1 MDIGAPT
8 TVTFTT
14 QFGAPSPAVSQGEV
28 VEAQVL
34 QVLAEG
40 RARLAVATTIIDVHT
55 PVLLVAG
62 TTVRLAIKNTPD
74 GLRVALLDPGHVNGP
89 KGAVPLVVDAA
100 ARAALAAALPGLAGT
115 PAPAMAAR
123 TTPPTAPN
131 LAPATT
137 TTIGMAAP
145 DLPSLSSPSL
155 TPAPP
160 PMTSA
165 TALANA
171 VRMAAARQSGLA
183 PLFADLAVAVASPAL
198 PPAVR
203 LAAGQVMAKRIV
215 LTGGVSADT
224 LAKAVAGSGLF
235 LEAGLAAGQAG
246 AAPAD
251 DLKAALLVLRQVL
264 KSWMGVEAGGKAGS
278 TDLPGAPAPALAPAA
293 AAHDLPRP
301 PASVPP
307 PYRGA
312 PTAAQSEVAPLIG
325 ADMAADDIGHVLLRD
340 TEGAIGRQTLL
351 QAASLPERASHS
363 DPAHGA
369 RWNLEIP
376 VALGQRTALAQFEI
390 ARDGHAVP
398 AEGIK
403 AVWRARFSIDVE
415 PLGAVH
421 AQIAL
426 IGERAAVTLW
436 AERAEAAAHIRGN
449 AAALTAALT
458 DADFAPDILVRDG
471 APPRPREAI
480 APAGR
485 FLDCAS

>member
-14 QFGAPSPAVSQGEV
+14 QFGAPSPAVPQGEV

-40 RARLAVATTIIDVHT
+40 RARLAIATTIIDVHT
-55 PVLLVAG
+55 PVALVAG
-62 TTVRLAIKNTPD
+62 TTVRLAVKNTPD
-74 GLRVALLDPGHVNGP
+74 GLRVALLDPGHANGA
-89 KGAVPLVVDAA
+89 KSVVPLVVDAT
-100 ARAALAAALPGLAGT
+100 ARAALTTALPGLAGAPG
-115 PAPAMAAR
+115 PATAAR
-123 TTPPTAPN
+123 TTAPAAPN
-131 LAPATT
+131 LSPATS

-145 DLPSLSSPSL
+145 DLPTLSSPSL
-155 TPAPP
+155 TPAPS
-160 PMTSA
+160 PMTGA
-165 TALANA
+165 AVLAQA
-171 VRMAAARQSGLA
+171 VRTAAARQSGLA

-198 PPAVR
+198 PQAVR
-203 LAAGQVMAKRIV
+203 LAAGQVMAKRLPI
-215 LTGGVSADT
+215 TSGVSADT

-235 LEAGLAAGQAG
+235 LETGLAAGQVDT
-246 AAPAD
+246 APAD
-251 DLKAALLVLRQVL
+251 DLKAALLVLRHVL
-264 KSWMGVEAGGKAGS
+264 KSWMGVEAGGKAGPPE
-278 TDLPGAPAPALAPAA
+278 LPGVPVPVSVPAA
-293 AAHDLPRP
+293 AAHDLPRT
-301 PASVPP
+301 PATVPP

-312 PTAAQSEVAPLIG
+312 PTTAQSEVVPLIG
-325 ADMAADDIGHVLLRD
+325 ADMAAEDIGHVLLRD
-340 TEGAIGRQTLL
+340 CEGAIGRQTLL
-351 QAASLPERASHS
+351 QAASLPERAAHS
-363 DPAHGA
+363 DPAQGA
-369 RWNLEIP
+369 RWNFEIP
-376 VALGQRTALAQFEI
+376 FALGQRTALAQFEI

-421 AQIAL
+421 AQVAL

-436 AERAEAAAHIRGN
+436 AERAEAAAQIRDN

-458 DADFAPDILVRDG
+458 EADFAPDILVRDG
-471 APPRPREAI
+471 VPPRPREAI